1 VAFAF
6 LKAPQKVAIGIC
18 KRGVGG
24 RGQCPRAHSP
34 LFCPRRAAF
43 PTAFGMIEAE
53 RAVVE
58 FERSQHAARTVHL
71 SGVQLE

>member
-1 VAFAF
+1 
-6 LKAPQKVAIGIC
+6 
-18 KRGVGG
+18 
-24 RGQCPRAHSP
+24 
-34 LFCPRRAAF
+34 
-43 PTAFGMIEAE
+43 MIEAE